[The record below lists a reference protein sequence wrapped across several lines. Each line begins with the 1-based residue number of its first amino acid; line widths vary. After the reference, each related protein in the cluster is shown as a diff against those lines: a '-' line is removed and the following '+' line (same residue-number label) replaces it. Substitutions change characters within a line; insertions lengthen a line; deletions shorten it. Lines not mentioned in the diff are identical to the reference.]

1 MLCKP
6 KNVTAQQSLSLKA
19 NKSRSSLCSKSATVA
34 WLVDSHDSHIE
45 LNQKKKEPIVPLC
58 FIPFKSNR
66 GRNTSVYHS
75 FSKID
80 SSKDGCTYLRY
91 T

>member
-6 KNVTAQQSLSLKA
+6 KNLTTQQSLSLKA
-19 NKSRSSLCSKSATVA
+19 NKSRTGLCSKTAAVA

-45 LNQKKKEPIVPLC
+45 LNQKKRKKKETIVPHC
-58 FIPFKSNR
+58 FISLKANR
-66 GRNTSVYHS
+66 NSKTSVYYS

-80 SSKDGCTYLRY
+80 FLKDDCIHT
-91 T
+91 